1 MIAPTY
7 LAYNRPPNSKP
18 RNTTNQVKG
27 GHMMIIWN
35 ENVSNSA
42 AGGRK
47 IGDLEDI

>member
-7 LAYNRPPNSKP
+7 LAYNRPPNSEP
-18 RNTTNQVKG
+18 RNTTSQVERA
-27 GHMMIIWN
+27 HMMIIRN
-35 ENVSNSA
+35 ENDSNSA